1 MNKRKQTQLE
11 EQIRDL
17 QQLDADDNDAQM
29 SDDDEVAVNSDDSDA
44 DEIKRLQAIEQK
56 ENEYESS
63 D

>member
-1 MNKRKQTQLE
+1 
-11 EQIRDL
+11 
-17 QQLDADDNDAQM
+17 M

-44 DEIKRLQAIEQK
+44 DEIRRLQAIEQK